1 MNSNHQ
7 ETTFKPTA
15 ISLCICTMN
24 RPEELNHCLH
34 SIFEGVDLPEEIIVS
49 DDSINPSLTKAIVAN
64 YPEVDYQQGPQTGL
78 GANRNACIQKA
89 KGNYLIFIDDDV
101 VVTADFFRVA
111 RQLINTSKPQTL
123 ITGYE
128 LNHGGGGRWP
138 GEIIKVVPHN
148 IDFWGLQRVNVT
160 QEYRAIVIN
169 ATIFPRSLF
178 NQALFDENLRYGCDE
193 IDIAQ
198 HAKSLGYQIVYQDN
212 FYVEHHP
219 SPINRDQY
227 QPFIHASRLYTTTK
241 AYWLYERSV
250 LKTLSYIF
258 LAPLQLIGSAIKQ
271 KDLLGVWGAIKATI
285 LASRYFLNQSNS
297 TTLSN

>member
-7 ETTFKPTA
+7 ETNFKPV

-24 RPEELNHCLH
+24 RPEELNNCLH
-34 SIFEGVDLPEEIIVS
+34 SVFEGVDLPEEIIVS
-49 DDSINPSLTKAIVAN
+49 DDSINPSFTEAIVAN
-64 YPEVDYQQGPQTGL
+64 YPKVDYQRGPQTGL
-78 GANRNACIQKA
+78 GANRNACIQRA

-101 VVTADFFRVA
+101 VVSADFFHVA
-111 RQLINTSKPQTL
+111 RQLINTCQPQTL

-128 LNHGGGGRWP
+128 LNHGGGGRWR
-138 GEIIKVVPHN
+138 GEIRKVVPHN
-148 IDFWGLQRVNVT
+148 TDFWGLQRVSVT
-160 QEYRAIVIN
+160 QDYCAIVIN

-198 HAKSLGYQIVYQDN
+198 HSKSLGYQIVYQDN
-212 FYVEHHP
+212 LYVEHHP

-241 AYWLYERSV
+241 AYWLYERSW
-250 LKTLSYIF
+250 LKTIAYIF
-258 LAPLQLIGSAIKQ
+258 LAPLQLMGSAIKQ
-271 KDLLGVWGAIKATI
+271 KDFLGVWGAIQATI
-285 LASRYFLNQSNS
+285 LASRYFLNQPNS
-297 TTLSN
+297 TKLSN